1 MPFRAAILTVSDMG
15 ARGERE
21 DTSGAAI
28 REMLTAAGI
37 EIDRYEIV
45 PDERATIAARLSE
58 WADSGCVGAIIT
70 TGGTG
75 LGPRDDTPEATRDV
89 LDYQAPGIV
98 EAMRAE
104 GLRHTPLAMLSRAV
118 AGVRG
123 RTLIVNLP
131 GSPKGVRQNLAVLL
145 PVLPHALE
153 LLSGERSAHK
163 ASRPVRRSGAKK
175 ADVATINASLQQELR
190 SRKLESVPVFE
201 AAKWLEEAG
210 LLTDYSKGLPLR
222 TLLRAR
228 KIEGGRQL
236 PRRRGGRWFVDRVTV
251 PRRP

>member
-28 REMLTAAGI
+28 REMLSSAGV
-37 EIDRYEIV
+37 EIDRHEIV
-45 PDERATIAARLSE
+45 PDDSATIAKRLAE
-58 WADSGCVGAIIT
+58 WADSGTINVIVT

-75 LGPRDDTPEATRDV
+75 LGPRDVTPEATREV
-89 LDYQAPGIV
+89 IDYEVPGIA

-104 GLRHTPLAMLSRAV
+104 GLRHTPLSMLSRAI

-131 GSPKGVRQNLAVLL
+131 GSPKGVRENLSVLL

-153 LLSGERSAHK
+153 LLAGERSEHK
-163 ASRPVRRSGAKK
+163 TSA
-175 ADVATINASLQQELR
+175 
-190 SRKLESVPVFE
+190 
-201 AAKWLEEAG
+201 
-210 LLTDYSKGLPLR
+210 
-222 TLLRAR
+222 
-228 KIEGGRQL
+228 
-236 PRRRGGRWFVDRVTV
+236 
-251 PRRP
+251 

>member
-28 REMLTAAGI
+28 REMLIGAGI
-37 EIDRYEIV
+37 EIERQEIV
-45 PDERATIAARLSE
+45 PDERGTIAARLIE
-58 WADSGCVGAIIT
+58 WADSGSVSAIIT

-75 LGPRDDTPEATRDV
+75 LGSRDVTPEATRDV
-89 LDYQAPGIV
+89 LDYEAPGIV
-98 EAMRAE
+98 EAMRVE

-131 GSPKGVRQNLAVLL
+131 GSPKGVRENLAVLL

-153 LLSGERSAHK
+153 LLFGDRSDHK
-163 ASRPVRRSGAKK
+163 TAS
-175 ADVATINASLQQELR
+175 
-190 SRKLESVPVFE
+190 
-201 AAKWLEEAG
+201 
-210 LLTDYSKGLPLR
+210 
-222 TLLRAR
+222 
-228 KIEGGRQL
+228 
-236 PRRRGGRWFVDRVTV
+236 
-251 PRRP
+251 